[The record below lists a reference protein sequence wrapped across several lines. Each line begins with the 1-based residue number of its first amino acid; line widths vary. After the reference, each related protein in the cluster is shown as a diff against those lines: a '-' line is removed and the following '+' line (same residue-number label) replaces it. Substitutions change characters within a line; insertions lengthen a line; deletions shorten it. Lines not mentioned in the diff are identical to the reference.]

1 MSQPLIKLLLLA
13 GIAVVAVMAMRGR
26 SSAGHRAFW
35 RLSGTLVLLAGA
47 FGVLFP
53 DSLTSLAHAV
63 GVGRGVDLILYVL
76 VVAFLLVTVILF
88 RKIGE
93 LERRMTL
100 LVRELALMEAR
111 GPHRDPGDPGRAV

>member
-35 RLSGTLVLLAGA
+35 RLSGTVVLLAGA
-47 FGVLFP
+47 GSVLFP
-53 DSLTSLAHAV
+53 ESLTKVAQAV

-88 RKIGE
+88 RRIGE
-93 LERRMTL
+93 LERRVTL
-100 LVRELALMEAR
+100 LIRELAIHQAE
-111 GPHRDPGDPGRAV
+111 RDRPQDA